1 MRKLRLPALG
11 AFALGAVVASL
22 LAGRFELSL
31 SDIFSIISGECEES
45 MKIAVFLK
53 IRLPRTLMAAL
64 SGAALSL
71 SGWVYQSIFM
81 NTLVSPDVLGVSGGC
96 SVGAIAAILAGF
108 PAALV
113 QTCSL
118 FSGLAAVGIT
128 LLLARAIGRHNNVSM
143 LLSGVVVGALANSVI
158 MLLKYTAD
166 PTGELSAIEYWLMG
180 SFHAAD
186 WSQLLSMLY
195 VVLPGCA
202 AALLISQPV
211 RLLSLGDEEAAALG
225 VPVAPVKYAALAA
238 ATAMVAGVVSVAG
251 SVSWLGLIVPHV
263 CRISGGERRATPYEV
278 CLAGAF
284 LLTIADLLARTLT
297 SGEIP
302 ISILT
307 SFMGAVF
314 LMALLAVRAFRS
326 GRNLT

>member
-1 MRKLRLPALG
+1 MRKLRIPALG
-11 AFALGAVVASL
+11 ALALGAVAVSL
-22 LAGRFELSL
+22 LAGRFELSPG
-31 SDIFSIISGECEES
+31 DIVSILFSKCEES
-45 MKIAVFLK
+45 MKAAVFLK

-64 SGAALSL
+64 AGAALSL
-71 SGWVYQSIFM
+71 AGWVYQSIFM

-96 SVGAIAAILAGF
+96 SIGAIAAILAGL
-108 PAALV
+108 PAALI
-113 QTCSL
+113 QTFSL
-118 FSGLAAVGIT
+118 VSGLAAVGIT
-128 LLLARAIGRHNNVSM
+128 LLLARAIGRHGNVSM
-143 LLSGVVVGALANSVI
+143 LLSGIVVGALANSVI

-186 WSQLLSMLY
+186 WSRVISMLT
-195 VVLPGCA
+195 VVLPGCI

-211 RLLSLGDEEAAALG
+211 RLLSLGDDEAAALG
-225 VPVAPVKYAALAA
+225 VPVAPVKYAALIS

-263 CRISGGERRATPYEV
+263 CRISGGETRATPFEV

-284 LLTIADLLARTLT
+284 LLTVADLLARTLT

-314 LMALLAVRAFRS
+314 LLVLLVNRGLRS
-326 GRNLT
+326 GRRFT